1 MKFLKRHAYAL
12 LFTLFLMGA
21 NVYSLL
27 KVFVIPSAVSTV
39 SANTTSSS
47 TSSSTASTSTG
58 KVTKTD
64 TTYKDD
70 NMDIKITTGKTS
82 DTTYYVADIQ
92 LSSADYLKTALAQNT
107 YGTNITDTT
116 SSNAQQNNAIFAING
131 DYYGANQSGY
141 VIKNGQVYRDT
152 DRNSDYEDLAVY
164 SDGSFKTFKESDT
177 TAQKLVDSGVVNTFA
192 FGPTL
197 VENGKVAVSENEE
210 VGQAMADN
218 PRTAIG
224 VIEES
229 DGSVH
234 YIVIV
239 SDGRTSESLGLT
251 LYEMAELMKS
261 YGVTTAYNLD
271 GGGSSTMYFNGQVIN
286 KPILFTSVTK
296 KSASKHFFTYIGLT
310 IFSLVFTFVYER
322 FSYGESS
329 MFMRMMFF
337 APLAGALIYLLTGL
351 GMSWVRNRASKL
363 LFNSAIA
370 VVASACLVKGIV
382 EVSGRTTSVDMPY
395 WYVAAGLLCLS
406 IMTGFIRPRKLA

>member
-1 MKFLKRHAYAL
+1 
-12 LFTLFLMGA
+12 MGA

-39 SANTTSSS
+39 SANTTSS
-47 TSSSTASTSTG
+47 TTASSTASTSTG

-82 DTTYYVADIQ
+82 DTTYYVADIK

-116 SSNAQQNNAIFAING
+116 SSIAQQNNAIFAING

-197 VENGKVAVSENEE
+197 VENGKIAVSENEE

-218 PRTAIG
+218 PRTAIRSSKR
-224 VIEES
+224 VMAVCTIL
-229 DGSVH
+229 
-234 YIVIV
+234 
-239 SDGRTSESLGLT
+239 SLFLMVVPVNRQGLT

-286 KPILFTSVTK
+286 KPTTNGNKISERAV
-296 KSASKHFFTYIGLT
+296 SDIVYIG
-310 IFSLVFTFVYER
+310 Y
-322 FSYGESS
+322 
-329 MFMRMMFF
+329 
-337 APLAGALIYLLTGL
+337 
-351 GMSWVRNRASKL
+351 
-363 LFNSAIA
+363 
-370 VVASACLVKGIV
+370 
-382 EVSGRTTSVDMPY
+382 
-395 WYVAAGLLCLS
+395 
-406 IMTGFIRPRKLA
+406 